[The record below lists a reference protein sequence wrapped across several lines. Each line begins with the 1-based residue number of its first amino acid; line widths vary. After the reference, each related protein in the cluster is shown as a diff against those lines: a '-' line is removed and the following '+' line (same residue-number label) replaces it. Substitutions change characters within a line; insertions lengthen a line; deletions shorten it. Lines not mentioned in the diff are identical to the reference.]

1 MKQRKDETIFLSKWI
16 MFCFFLLVDIIFAS
30 TLYIFHPG
38 TGYRVDANGNTV
50 GYVKLSPDIQRMEK
64 LIEKELKKEHG
75 EDITYELELD
85 KEYGS
90 ILGKEILTEEEIK
103 DSIKED
109 IQLYGKAYII
119 KEEGVPKLVVK
130 TEGVAQYV
138 LEQTIDA
145 YKQEDDEGE
154 DEPGEQ
160 TGDENEEDSEE
171 ESSEEEI
178 NFAHSVEIVEANY
191 VPLEMILDKHQALG
205 IVENPDSASDIVM
218 QGDEELRNRSLQT
231 ASRSS
236 LGRAKKPLFDIESVG
251 KETVQEEVPFS
262 QQKIYNDSLYIG
274 TVRVKQEG
282 KSGQKEIT
290 YKVTKLNN
298 QVVGKEK
305 VEELLLLEPQDK
317 IVEYG
322 TKTKLRPLVEIA
334 KKYMGT
340 PYVWG
345 GSTPNGFD
353 CSGFTQ
359 YVYRESG
366 KRIPRTS
373 GEQAKVGMEISRE
386 NLVEGDLV
394 CFPGH
399 VGIYVGGGKFI
410 HAPRRGSH
418 VKIDNLDKRKDFL
431 FGRRIQ

>member
-1 MKQRKDETIFLSKWI
+1 MKQKDETVFLSKLI
-16 MFCFFLLVDIIFAS
+16 MFCFFLLVDIVFAS

-38 TGYRVDANGNTV
+38 TGYRVDANGNTI
-50 GYVKLSPDIQRMEK
+50 GYVKLSPDIERMEK
-64 LIEKELKKEHG
+64 LIEQELKREHG

-90 ILGKEILTEEEIK
+90 ILGKKILTEEEIK
-103 DSIKED
+103 DNVKEEVE
-109 IQLYGKAYII
+109 LYGKAYII

-130 TEGVAQYV
+130 TKGVAQYV
-138 LEQTIDA
+138 LDQTIEA
-145 YKQEDDEGE
+145 YKQEEGFEGDKEGE
-154 DEPGEQ
+154 EG
-160 TGDENEEDSEE
+160 
-171 ESSEEEI
+171 EEEI

-191 VPLEMILDKHQALG
+191 VPLEMILDKNQALG
-205 IVENPDSASDIVM
+205 VVENPDVVTEVAL
-218 QGDEELRNRSLQT
+218 QGDMGLRNRSLHT
-231 ASRSS
+231 ASRSA
-236 LGRAKKPLFDIESVG
+236 LGRRKAPLFDIESVG
-251 KETVQEEVPFS
+251 KETLKEEVPFS
-262 QQKIYNDSLYIG
+262 QKKTYNDSLYIG

-282 KSGQKEIT
+282 KVGQKEIT
-290 YKVTKLNN
+290 YKVIKLNN
-298 QVVGKEK
+298 KVVEKEK
-305 VEELLLLEPQDK
+305 VEEILLLEPQDK

-334 KKYMGT
+334 KKYLGT

-366 KRIPRTS
+366 KKIPRTS
-373 GEQAKVGMEISRE
+373 GEQAKVGMEISRDQ
-386 NLVEGDLV
+386 LSEGDLV

-399 VGIYVGGGKFI
+399 VGIYLGDGKFI
-410 HAPRRGSH
+410 HAPRRGSF